1 MKIAILTIGDELLN
15 GDLADTNT
23 RSIANRLAE
32 DSLVLSEVSTVG
44 DREEVIASALLRIE
58 GSSVNRSG

>member
-44 DREEVIASALLRIE
+44 DREEPAWRLSE
-58 GSSVNRSG
+58 DRS